1 MLVRRDLTLISE
13 LEAFWDLRRGGR
25 TMPSRRDFIAEEFR
39 PWFGHVRMLAVELES
54 LRFKVTLEG
63 TAIRDLAGEDFTG
76 RYLDDAYKA
85 AHREILLGPYR
96 ECVRTRRPR
105 LDTLLPGMALQNFT
119 VLERLML
126 PCGEDERVTH
136 LIVALYAHGF
146 RRSGG
151 SIYAE

>member
-1 MLVRRDLTLISE
+1 MLMRRDLSPVSE
-13 LEAFWDLRRGGR
+13 LQAFWDLRRAAR
-25 TMPSRRDFIAEEFR
+25 PMPSRRDFIAEDFR
-39 PWFGHVRMLAVELES
+39 PWFGHIRILAVEHEP

-85 AHREILLGPYR
+85 AHREALLKPYQA
-96 ECVRTRRPR
+96 CVTGRTPRMETLRPG
-105 LDTLLPGMALQNFT
+105 DALQNFT
-119 VLERLML
+119 ALERLML

-146 RRSGG
+146 RRTAGT
-151 SIYAE
+151 IYCD

>member
-1 MLVRRDLTLISE
+1 MLARREPTPVSE
-13 LEAFWDLRRGGR
+13 LQAFWDLRRAAR
-25 TMPSRRDFIAEEFR
+25 TMPSRRDFLAEEFR
-39 PWFGHVRMLAVELES
+39 PWFGHIRMLAVELEP

-63 TAIRDLAGEDFTG
+63 TAIRDLSGEDFTG

-85 AHREILLGPYR
+85 AHRETLLGPYR
-96 ECVRTRRPR
+96 ECVRTRGPR

-136 LIVALYAHGF
+136 LIVALYAHGH
-146 RRSGG
+146 RRTAG
-151 SIYAE
+151 SIYAD